1 MRRLWITIA
10 AWATVVTGPVAA
22 QVVATN
28 PGPIANGQP
37 AGTPTGPAWMFG
49 TSSFRTAGA
58 DLYRMQAS
66 DANRLTELSDLYLT
80 PQPAGWRVVFANFG
94 LDPNSRPAGSARE
107 LRPGNSNVLDYVV
120 AFTGANG
127 TGTRVALTFGGAGS
141 VVMGDGGF
149 VISDPVPTPWPGG
162 FLRTSISTA
171 MGAARPRGFTSMGQ
185 LGEVRRHLATANP
198 SYAAGGSIANVGLA
212 ANTTN
217 GYSPVAVLIPWT
229 RQPSVLEIG
238 DSITQQDDL
247 PQLASPRGV
256 VGGVTRGLDD
266 DATTGRFGVGNF
278 GHHGAQMADFMDLAE
293 GRFGLRY
300 ALLAHIRTVL
310 NGRQVWPFSVIW
322 SQGLRNDFSS
332 MYYPEGTPPDT
343 AVADMEARATA
354 WWSFLAK
361 TFPGVPIIQSTIT
374 PRTVDMTSGRTTL
387 SAQTGNGLGS
397 QSPLQAV
404 NDWIMTRPAG
414 PRSRFSSG
422 LSGGGGRHGRAE
434 METDA
439 ARRLR
444 RGDADRHAGG
454 GDRHFRRRDTSECHG
469 RAQAGGVSG
478 VRARQPEYRDRVAGG
493 VGRQQW
499 RWQLYGQDTLLCRA
513 QGACR
518 RVHGVHLEQRRW
530 NAPRIGSAA
539 GGSRARHR
547 RQAEDRDADRA
558 LIRDGTRSIGV
569 PTCPVSRIPAPARP
583 SRGSANPARPMGWN
597 GWATGSSGR
606 NGDRR
611 GHGRRLSCW
620 RAC

>member
-10 AWATVVTGPVAA
+10 TWATVVTGPVAA

-80 PQPAGWRVVFANFG
+80 PQPAGWRVVFTNFG

-247 PQLASPRGV
+247 PQLASPRGM

-310 NGRQVWPFSVIW
+310 NGRQVWPFSAIW

-354 WWSFLAK
+354 WWNFLAK

-374 PRTVDMTSGRTTL
+374 PRTADTTSGRTTL
-387 SAQTGNGLGS
+387 SAQAGNGLGS

-404 NDWIMTRPAG
+404 NDWIMTRPAPLALAVDLRPAYQAAEDG
-414 PRSRFSSG
+414 TGVPKWKQTQ
-422 LSGGGGRHGRAE
+422 LAASGGGTLTGALAAG
-434 METDA
+434 TDISGGIRVSATVAPRPGEYLVFEPGSPNIEIASQAVSVVSNGDGSYTVRTPYYA
-439 ARRLR
+439 ARKAHAA
-444 RGDADRHAGG
+444 GSMVSTSNSADGTH
-454 GDRHFRRRDTSECHG
+454 
-469 RAQAGGVSG
+469 
-478 VRARQPEYRDRVAGG
+478 P
-493 VGRQQW
+493 
-499 RWQLYGQDTLLCRA
+499 
-513 QGACR
+513 
-518 RVHGVHLEQRRW
+518 
-530 NAPRIGSAA
+530 GSAA
-539 GGSRARHR
+539 QQAAAAPVIAAKPKIATLTAR
-547 RQAEDRDADRA
+547 
-558 LIRDGTRSIGV
+558 
-569 PTCPVSRIPAPARP
+569 
-583 SRGSANPARPMGWN
+583 
-597 GWATGSSGR
+597 
-606 NGDRR
+606 
-611 GHGRRLSCW
+611 
-620 RAC
+620 

>member
-1 MRRLWITIA
+1 MMRRLWIAIA
-10 AWATVVTGPVAA
+10 AWAAVVTAPVAA
-22 QVVATN
+22 QVVVTT

-80 PQPAGWRVVFANFG
+80 PQPAGWRVVFTNFG
-94 LDPNSRPAGSARE
+94 LDPSSRPAGSARE
-107 LRPGNSNVLDYVV
+107 LRPGNTNMLDYVV

-127 TGTRVALTFGGAGS
+127 TGTRIALTFGGAGG
-141 VVMGDGGF
+141 VVIGDGGF

-217 GYSPVAVLIPWT
+217 GYSPMAVLIPWT

-247 PQLASPRGV
+247 PQLASPRGM

-278 GHHGAQMADFMDLAE
+278 GHHGAQMADFMDLSV

-300 ALLAHIRTVL
+300 ALLSHIRNVL
-310 NGRQVWPFSVIW
+310 NGRQVWPFSAIW

-374 PRTVDMTSGRTTL
+374 PRTADTTSGRTTL

-397 QSPLQAV
+397 QSPLQTV
-404 NDWIMTRPAG
+404 NDWIMTRPAPLALAVDLRPAYQAAEDG
-414 PRSRFSSG
+414 TGVPKWKQTP
-422 LSGGGGRHGRAE
+422 LAASGGGTLTAALAAG
-434 METDA
+434 TDISGTGIRVSATVAPRPGEYLVFEPGSPNNEIASQAVSVVNNGDGSYTVRTPYYA
-439 ARRLR
+439 ARKAHAA
-444 RGDADRHAGG
+444 GSIVSTSNSADGTH
-454 GDRHFRRRDTSECHG
+454 
-469 RAQAGGVSG
+469 
-478 VRARQPEYRDRVAGG
+478 P
-493 VGRQQW
+493 
-499 RWQLYGQDTLLCRA
+499 
-513 QGACR
+513 
-518 RVHGVHLEQRRW
+518 
-530 NAPRIGSAA
+530 GSAA
-539 GGSRARHR
+539 QQAAAAPVIAAKPKIATLTAR
-547 RQAEDRDADRA
+547 
-558 LIRDGTRSIGV
+558 
-569 PTCPVSRIPAPARP
+569 
-583 SRGSANPARPMGWN
+583 
-597 GWATGSSGR
+597 
-606 NGDRR
+606 
-611 GHGRRLSCW
+611 
-620 RAC
+620 